1 MNIKV
6 SKLVALDGDK
16 LAIETEDG
24 EVLVMSN
31 IQLVAGSFENMHAD
45 ATDMSFR
52 VKASSMTKATE
63 DTLELYKAKLDQIKY
78 QLRGD
83 NDENTGH

>member
-1 MNIKV
+1 MSIKV
-6 SKLVALDGDK
+6 SKMVALDEDK

-63 DTLELYKAKLDQIKY
+63 DTLELYKSKLDQIKN
-78 QLRGD
+78 QLKGG
-83 NDENTGH
+83 NNESIGY

>member
-1 MNIKV
+1 MSTKV
-6 SKLVALDGDK
+6 SKLMALDDNK

-45 ATDMSFR
+45 VTDMSFR

-63 DTLELYKAKLDQIKY
+63 DTLELYKSKLDQIKN
-78 QLRGD
+78 QLKGG
-83 NDENTGH
+83 NNESIEY

>member
-1 MNIKV
+1 MSIKV
-6 SKLVALDGDK
+6 SKLMALDDDK

-52 VKASSMTKATE
+52 VKVSSMTKATE
-63 DTLELYKAKLDQIKY
+63 DTLELYKSKLEQIKN
-78 QLRGD
+78 QLKGD
-83 NDENTGH
+83 NDENTGY

>member
-1 MNIKV
+1 MSIKV
-6 SKLVALDGDK
+6 SKLMALDDDK

-52 VKASSMTKATE
+52 VKASSMSKATE
-63 DTLELYKAKLDQIKY
+63 DTLELYKSKLDQIKN
-78 QLRGD
+78 QLKGG
-83 NDENTGH
+83 NNESIEY

>member
-1 MNIKV
+1 M
-6 SKLVALDGDK
+6 ALDDDK

-52 VKASSMTKATE
+52 FKASSMTKAAD
-63 DTLELYKAKLDQIKY
+63 DTLELYKSKLDQIKN
-78 QLRGD
+78 QLKGG
-83 NDENTGH
+83 NNESIEY